1 MRRISA
7 RLNGRKRGWDASP
20 DPGLAQRCRGATHR
34 DRPCSWYAFFVSS
47 LRRKRR
53 LPSASC
59 ARGRRVSTPKARR
72 AAQRVRRLLLRRC
85 ARHELQ
91 LPHQLDRH
99 AVVKA
104 GRQLPLR
111 TLRQEENRKC
121 VRAVAETLS
130 SARQRRHLP
139 RSRAVIAAG
148 KRRGAQPGGG
158 PARKAAHRAVIAAA
172 KAGMRGRRA
181 SLGGRGPGVA
191 AYLGRH
197 LLPLDLDRHA
207 LGHLNGLLANARL
220 LGDGGN
226 RAAARNRRVSRR
238 AQRSN
243 VRRGG
248 EHGARAAENPC
259 AADDSAGQPLRTAA
273 QQWSMVGDVAATTRS
288 ARAPL

>member
-72 AAQRVRRLLLRRC
+72 AAQRVRRRLLRRC

-181 SLGGRGPGVA
+181 SLGGEARAWRRTLADTFCPSTLTVTPLGTLTGCLPMRDSLATVA
-191 AYLGRH
+191 TA
-197 LLPLDLDRHA
+197 P
-207 LGHLNGLLANARL
+207 
-220 LGDGGN
+220 
-226 RAAARNRRVSRR
+226 RR
-238 AQRSN
+238 AT
-243 VRRGG
+243 
-248 EHGARAAENPC
+248 GA
-259 AADDSAGQPLRTAA
+259 
-273 QQWSMVGDVAATTRS
+273 
-288 ARAPL
+288 